1 MLRAKHRAPC
11 LARIS
16 STTAPTPEAF
26 GPTASVSP
34 PGTSTGRVLL
44 ASETSA
50 SHPMVD
56 GVSRW
61 VAVLALDQWGR
72 HTSTFAVVEG
82 VPLNNTELAT
92 TIDLTVL
99 GDGSEADGTPWLVKE
114 GAFSASAHLHRNGVP
129 ITNASLEATFT
140 YMQEPT
146 CSLAPPTLRAS
157 AGGEPHQCLVTHRGS
172 GGSTA
177 PVDQRT
183 YSVQPR
189 VADADAS
196 TDA

>member
-1 MLRAKHRAPC
+1 
-11 LARIS
+11 
-16 STTAPTPEAF
+16 
-26 GPTASVSP
+26 
-34 PGTSTGRVLL
+34 
-44 ASETSA
+44 
-50 SHPMVD
+50 MVD
-56 GVSRW
+56 GVSMW

-140 YMQEPT
+140 YMQGTHVLSGTTDAEGIWQ
-146 CSLAPPTLRAS
+146 
-157 AGGEPHQCLVTHRGS
+157 GGEPHQCLVAHRGS
-172 GGSTA
+172 GGSTRH
-177 PVDQRT
+177 PVDQSGPTLGPTWR
-183 YSVQPR
+183 R
-189 VADADAS
+189 ARR
-196 TDA
+196 